1 MFPNVHRKRNWS
13 LKFLISLVYDS
24 YKGSSLKGRT
34 VWSSVAIVMFVCGVA
49 LSYNLIK
56 WRDAFLVGSFLWV
69 TIIDF
74 DRFEIPDGATLFLA
88 GGGMLFTWLLAPDL
102 LLPHL
107 LAALAWSGLF
117 ASVLL
122 LHRRARGIDG
132 LGWGDVKLIFGIALW
147 LGWDGTVLCV
157 LAAALTGAGTQVALA
172 AAGRQRAD
180 APVPG
185 AIAFGPFLCLSA
197 GAIWLAGAGA

>member
-1 MFPNVHRKRNWS
+1 MSIDLF
-13 LKFLISLVYDS
+13 SLVS
-24 YKGSSLKGRT
+24 PGWQT
-34 VWSSVAIVMFVCGVA
+34 VTLFLPLLWAT
-49 LSYNLIK
+49 LSDL
-56 WRDAFLVGSFLWV
+56 R
-69 TIIDF
+69 
-74 DRFEIPDGATLFLA
+74 RFEIPDGASLLLA
-88 GGGMLFTWLLAPDL
+88 GGGALSTWLLAPGL
-102 LLPHL
+102 FLPHF
-107 LAALAWSGLF
+107 LAALAWSALF

-122 LHRRARGIDG
+122 LHRRARGLEG

-157 LAAALTGAGTQVALA
+157 LVAALAGAGTQVALA

-197 GAIWLAGAGA
+197 GTIWLLGAGA

>member
-1 MFPNVHRKRNWS
+1 MIDYTAVLNHVDVIVHLSPRILSR
-13 LKFLISLVYDS
+13 
-24 YKGSSLKGRT
+24 
-34 VWSSVAIVMFVCGVA
+34 SVIGYFGWREPTFGILLLWIA
-49 LSYNLIK
+49 L
-56 WRDAFLVGSFLWV
+56 
-69 TIIDF
+69 TDF
-74 DRFEIPDGATLFLA
+74 RCFEIPDGASVLLA
-88 GGGMLFTWLLAPDL
+88 GGGALSTWLVAPDL

-107 LAALAWSGLF
+107 LAALAWCGLF

-157 LAAALTGAGTQVALA
+157 LSAALTGAGTQVALA
-172 AAGRQRAD
+172 AAGRQRTD

-197 GAIWLAGAGA
+197 GAIWLLGAGA